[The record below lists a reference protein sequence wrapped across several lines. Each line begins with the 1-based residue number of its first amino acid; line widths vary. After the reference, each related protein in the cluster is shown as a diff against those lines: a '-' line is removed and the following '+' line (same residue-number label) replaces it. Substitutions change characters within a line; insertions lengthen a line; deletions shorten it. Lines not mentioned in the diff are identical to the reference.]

1 MCWSNISWEKIVAE
15 YANNPR
21 DVITVPITKKKGIWF
36 YVHTKNGSVYISRAK
51 YHSDSSK
58 IGWPIKLQSEKFEAM
73 FRIYLLRKNGVPVS
87 QEATATTRQQV
98 YWYGIFAD
106 MGF

>member
-1 MCWSNISWEKIVAE
+1 MYRNSITWEKIVAE

-21 DVITVPITKKKGIWF
+21 DVITVPITNKKGIWF
-36 YVHTKNGSVYISRAK
+36 YVHTKNGTVYISGAK
-51 YHSDSSK
+51 CHSNSSK
-58 IGWPIKLQSEKFEAM
+58 ISWPIRLQSDKFEDM
-73 FRIYLLRKNGVPVS
+73 LQIYLRRKNGVPVS

-106 MGF
+106 MGI